1 MSTIFWLRRAPLLA
15 TLGLM
20 VPLPSPVAA
29 QASEPAPVAQEV
41 VTAEPRD
48 NGYLALGGELLR
60 FNERVAALERLI
72 TQLVARQDEDHRSLT
87 LLTDELARFRSDA
100 EARLGGVGTAPPAG
114 PMQAAPAPI
123 MPVEPSLPQTPEIDR
138 FEQALAF
145 AQAQDWPSAE
155 FVLETFIANNP
166 GDERLAKARYH
177 LGTAYLEQGQAG
189 QAAAIFLDLFETG
202 AAADFGAENLFAL
215 AGALGELGDI
225 DATQLCSV
233 YAEIDRSHGV
243 QLDTVQREKLLD
255 LRLASD
261 CEQ

>member
-1 MSTIFWLRRAPLLA
+1 MSTKSRLKSAPLLVMLA
-15 TLGLM
+15 LT

-29 QASEPAPVAQEV
+29 QAAEPAPAPDAQAVAL
-41 VTAEPRD
+41 RD

-72 TQLVARQDEDHRSLT
+72 AQLIARQDEDHRALS
-87 LLTDELARFRSDA
+87 LLTEELARFRSDA
-100 EARLGGVGTAPPAG
+100 EVRLDAVATALPAG
-114 PMQAAPAPI
+114 PMQAAPGPM
-123 MPVEPSLPQTPEIDR
+123 MPVEPTPAQAPEIDR

-155 FVLETFIANNP
+155 LAFETFIANNP
-166 GDERLAKARYH
+166 GDERLAKARFH
-177 LGTAYLEQGQAG
+177 LGKAFLGQGQAG

-202 AAADFGAENLFAL
+202 AAAAFGAENLFAL
-215 AGALGELGDI
+215 ASALSGLDDI

-233 YAEIDRSHGV
+233 YAEIDRSHGP
-243 QLDTVQREKLLD
+243 QLDPAQRENLLD

-261 CEQ
+261 CAK